1 MYTKMPNTFM
11 PFPMFVPMPTRCL
24 EETIPQPDESYFDS
38 KEPTFPSKKE
48 TLDLPKDEN
57 RQLTPVTEGT
67 AYTQGWLASKI
78 GSYIKVEF
86 LLGTSMLI
94 DREGFLTEVGI
105 SYIVL
110 KESGSNDLLMC
121 DIYSIKFVRLFDNQE
136 KAKLCK

>member
-11 PFPMFVPMPTRCL
+11 PFPMFVPMPTMCSD
-24 EETIPQPDESYFDS
+24 EITPQPDITSFTREQ
-38 KEPTFPSKKE
+38 PSIPE
-48 TLDLPKDEN
+48 TKTTIETSDFPKDEN
-57 RQLTPVTEGT
+57 RQVTEGT
-67 AYTQGWLASKI
+67 AYTQGWLTSKI

-86 LLGTSMLI
+86 LIGTSMLI

-110 KESGSNDLLMC
+110 KESASNDLIMC
-121 DIYSIKFVRLFDNQE
+121 DIYSVKFVRIFDNQE

>member
-24 EETIPQPDESYFDS
+24 EETIPQPDESCFDPQ
-38 KEPTFPSKKE
+38 EPSFPPTTE
-48 TLDLPKDEN
+48 TSDFPKDEN
-57 RQLTPVTEGT
+57 RQVTEGT
-67 AYTQGWLASKI
+67 AYTQGWLTTKI
-78 GSYIKVEF
+78 GLYIKVEF
-86 LLGTSMLI
+86 LIGTSMLI

-110 KESGSNDLLMC
+110 KESASNDLVMC
-121 DIYSIKFVRLFDNQE
+121 DIYSIKFVRIFDNQE